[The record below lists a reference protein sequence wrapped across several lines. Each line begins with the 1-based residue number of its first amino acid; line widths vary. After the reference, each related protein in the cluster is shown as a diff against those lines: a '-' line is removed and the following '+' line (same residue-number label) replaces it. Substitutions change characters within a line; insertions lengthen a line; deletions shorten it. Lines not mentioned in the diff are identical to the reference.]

1 MKKDNQKLLTGLI
14 IGAAAGSALTI
25 LLQGDNGKKL
35 LATIKDT
42 AKTTGEE
49 MKEGFSSAQS
59 SLESIFSKGKR
70 LLEDLRGNGN
80 KRLTIDEEMDE
91 IFS

>member
-25 LLQGDNGKKL
+25 LLQGENGKKL
-35 LATIKDT
+35 LSAIKET

-59 SLESIFSKGKR
+59 GLESLLNKGKKFV
-70 LLEDLRGNGN
+70 EELRGG
-80 KRLTIDEEMDE
+80 KKLTIDEELDE

>member
-25 LLQGDNGKKL
+25 LLQGENGKKL
-35 LATIKDT
+35 LAAIKET

-59 SLESIFSKGKR
+59 GLESLLNKGKKFV
-70 LLEDLRGNGN
+70 EELRGG
-80 KRLTIDEEMDE
+80 KKLTIDEELDE